1 MFFDL
6 RLWAL
11 TKTRATLLNVTI
23 GVIASLAGIARL
35 GLLGWLLSKV
45 FNGATFTDLLTLMV
59 LVGTC
64 DQPRVSGTLAEDGGT
79 RTAATVQLKLRSQL
93 HDHVLQLGPQTGA
106 CTHWRSFAVLSR
118 RR

>member
-11 TKTRATLLNVTI
+11 TKGTRAAIAQAVTI

-45 FNGATFTDLLTLMV
+45 FNGATFTDLVTPMLLVGIVTVSYTHLTLPTKRIV
-59 LVGTC
+59 
-64 DQPRVSGTLAEDGGT
+64 
-79 RTAATVQLKLRSQL
+79 
-93 HDHVLQLGPQTGA
+93 
-106 CTHWRSFAVLSR
+106 
-118 RR
+118 